1 MSGDL
6 SYSVELAAERSSE
19 RYYLEKRL
27 QKHGL
32 SYGPLENR
40 LKKLGLKRY
49 PSDYLLYSLESLKN
63 NAYNMLDALVESGYK
78 YYDREEYFIVN
89 DNSLS
94 SVLNLLDAEQD
105 TPNKYANVFRKL
117 KEKMGYKTVNVS
129 EQIFQVDR
137 VFKIS
142 RFKGDVCKAIDVLA
156 EVGFSFRTFGGKKII
171 LYEELYVIRDL
182 AQTDTDKFLKTF
194 YKLKEKLGYKT
205 INVQFPESFNKNSMG
220 QIEKIIELSGIGNVC
235 EAIDAFSEWRNL
247 DVNAYGKDNS
257 LHAGGLR
264 IDEKKV
270 DKLPPW
276 GVTDISRD
284 FKKYKID
291 NKKGLTDKDVQIIK
305 HISDELWKK
314 ALENIIPCFYSF
326 PRTSYKE
333 NLQCFI
339 ECFKSLSA
347 EEKKKALKGVFNCK
361 KVTNEEVIRWLDENE
376 PELVRE
382 VGIGLI

>member
-1 MSGDL
+1 MSDAL

-32 SYGPLENR
+32 SYDSLENR

-105 TPNKYANVFRKL
+105 TPNRYANVFRKL

-156 EVGFSFRTFGGKKII
+156 EVGFSLRTFSGKKII
-171 LYEELYVIRDL
+171 LYEELDVIRDL

-205 INVQFPESFNKNSMG
+205 INVQFPKSFNKNSMG

-257 LHAGGLR
+257 LHAGGLY
-264 IDEKKV
+264 IDGKKV
-270 DKLPPW
+270 DRLPPW
-276 GVTDISRD
+276 GITDISRD

-291 NKKGLTDKDVQIIK
+291 KKKGITNKDVEILRY
-305 HISDELWKK
+305 ISDRLWKDC
-314 ALENIIPCFYSF
+314 LEGLKYLEILSPCFY
-326 PRTSYKE
+326 
-333 NLQCFI
+333 LQGNSKNFI
-339 ECFKSLSA
+339 ECFQHLNTDDKKRIIRSIFKC
-347 EEKKKALKGVFNCK
+347 EKAS
-361 KVTNEEVIRWLDENE
+361 NEEVTRWLDENE

-382 VGIGLI
+382 VGLGLV